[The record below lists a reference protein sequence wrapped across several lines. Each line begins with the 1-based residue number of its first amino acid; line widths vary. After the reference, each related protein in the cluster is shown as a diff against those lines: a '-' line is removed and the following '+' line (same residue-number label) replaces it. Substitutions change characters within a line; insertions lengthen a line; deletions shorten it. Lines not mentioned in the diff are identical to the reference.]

1 MAKVRFEL
9 NIDEIIEGPICR
21 GYDNEVFKTPDATNK
36 SFLFVDKM
44 TGMKQAAY
52 CNRAATEEEKYAD
65 VKFFPIPDSAVIID
79 EDVHPDKKYDDLM
92 SHIQNCC
99 DKVCDVVMVKTQNNW
114 DLIDSE
120 SSIIRALIEN
130 INSGEGISEKTLLE
144 ALKIVTRQ
152 TE

>member
-1 MAKVRFEL
+1 
-9 NIDEIIEGPICR
+9 
-21 GYDNEVFKTPDATNK
+21 
-36 SFLFVDKM
+36 M
-44 TGMKQAAY
+44 TDVKQAAY
-52 CNRAATEEEKYAD
+52 CRRAATEEKKYAD
-65 VKFFPIPDSAVIID
+65 IEYFPIPDSAVIID

-99 DKVCDVVMVKTQNNW
+99 DKVCDVVKVMTQNNW

-144 ALKIVTRQ
+144 ALKIVTKQ